1 MPTYNGSCQE
11 QLYLAQGK
19 TADLSMR
26 KQVIH
31 FTIKASFHCLLA
43 LAFVRFYL
51 NDQFK
56 DFLEKRTTVTTK
68 FEEAEALEF
77 PTLTFCI
84 HPGGKTSVAQKFGLT
99 NFAETFLKETS
110 TNLTLPQLFNE
121 LSYTLNQDFEIA
133 VRTLYTKNTY
143 LRPGLTSVPF
153 RKTWL
158 KFDTQPII
166 TYFMGKCYKVQPLFD
181 VRNSIDLHWEIALT
195 VNNSI
200 DMPRGIYLYFTSNET
215 WNGIPLQRWP
225 RYRPTKLYLS
235 FKDDLHK
242 ILWRSVHQ
250 KFQSGAYNT
259 SECLNENMENT
270 TQYCQFLSEGFDLP
284 ICQKVKDLLKMF
296 RMLMEKQWYSDCFKL
311 VHATTYEIEHFKLQT
326 YEEQE
331 PDFLLFNLELNSM
344 EQEIREEI
352 PLITSQSLI
361 GSIGGSLGMFFGFSI
376 SATFLYFFNK
386 ALQKYLN

>member
-1 MPTYNGSCQE
+1 
-11 QLYLAQGK
+11 
-19 TADLSMR
+19 MR
-26 KQVIH
+26 RQVLH
-31 FTIKASFHCLLA
+31 FIIKSSFHCLLA
-43 LAFVRFYL
+43 VAFIRFYL
-51 NDQFK
+51 NEQFK

-68 FEEAEALEF
+68 FEEVEAQEF

-84 HPGGKTSVAQKFGLT
+84 HPGGKTSVARGFGLT

-110 TNLTLPQLFNE
+110 TNLTLPQTFNK

-133 VRTLYTKNTY
+133 VRTMYTKNTY

-158 KFDTQPII
+158 NFDTQPIR
-166 TYFMGKCYKVQPLFD
+166 TYFTGKCYKVQPLFD
-181 VRNSIDLHWEIALT
+181 VQKSINLYWEIALK
-195 VNNSI
+195 VNNSM
-200 DMPRGIYLYFTSNET
+200 DMPRGINLHFTSNET

-225 RYRPTKLYLS
+225 RYHPTKLYLP
-235 FKDDLHK
+235 FQNDFYK

-250 KFQSGAYNT
+250 KFQSGVYNT
-259 SECLNENMENT
+259 SECLNESLQKYENMENS
-270 TQYCQFLSEGFDLP
+270 QYCQFFSEGFDLP
-284 ICQKVKDLLKMF
+284 LCQKVKYLLKTF
-296 RMLMEKQWYSDCFKL
+296 QMLLGKQWYSDCFKL
-311 VHATTYEIEHFKLQT
+311 AHATTYEIEHFELQT
-326 YEEQE
+326 YEEPE
-331 PDFLLFNLELNSM
+331 PDFLWFSLELNSM